1 SHDRVW
7 RDDRSDPVEKSS
19 AEWLA
24 LSCEASPL
32 VVVQSRP
39 LLALEFSEDAVL
51 FEHVGDQPRLITV
64 DVACER
70 DRSNFSGR
78 SAAIWA
84 DYRPWSTCRN
94 CLGGSAIQFPDS
106 TPSRPRA
113 LCHPASASSESTQP
127 VHRAGA
133 VGDSRRSLADP
144 HSGIGAQVGGGCQD
158 LRIAQQK

>member
-1 SHDRVW
+1 VIVIGELGECAPQMFRDQPAMPSHDRVW

-64 DVACER
+64 DVACEC
-70 DRSNFSGR
+70 D
-78 SAAIWA
+78 
-84 DYRPWSTCRN
+84 
-94 CLGGSAIQFPDS
+94 
-106 TPSRPRA
+106 
-113 LCHPASASSESTQP
+113 
-127 VHRAGA
+127 
-133 VGDSRRSLADP
+133 
-144 HSGIGAQVGGGCQD
+144 
-158 LRIAQQK
+158 